1 MGLDA
6 VLFHRLLP
14 DRNTDYPAI
23 GRRTGQAEG
32 EPMSDQA
39 NKAVRS
45 FFADDWRHGA
55 PTAGSGTG
63 PPKTSAS

>member
-1 MGLDA
+1 
-6 VLFHRLLP
+6 
-14 DRNTDYPAI
+14 
-23 GRRTGQAEG
+23 
-32 EPMSDQA
+32 MSDQA